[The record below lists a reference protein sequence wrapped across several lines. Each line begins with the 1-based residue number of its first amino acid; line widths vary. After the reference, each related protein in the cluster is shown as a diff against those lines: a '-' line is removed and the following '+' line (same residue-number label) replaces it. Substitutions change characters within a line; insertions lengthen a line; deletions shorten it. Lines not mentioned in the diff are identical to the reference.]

1 MQTLPAQ
8 VMAHPGQHTPGNL
21 PLASQTDSEGVFLI
35 PCTTF
40 SVRKENFSY
49 LRAPAAKDFLTGE
62 KPVLIVYKMEDLFKS
77 SIWISTNKQ
86 ERSHLSCVYGVF
98 SSVCLVLTNNI
109 PIKSMQKKQK
119 KCKICYWNKL
129 RYQIFSRELDK
140 CSIYRLGWKELT
152 EDFTPCPEKKW
163 TWRAHARANNSL
175 SGPAARKRA
184 DYLAEKSGKAETV
197 QRVPISH
204 WDLCCY
210 EEDSLSSRPEDL

>member
-8 VMAHPGQHTPGNL
+8 IMAHPGQHTPGNL
-21 PLASQTDSEGVFLI
+21 PLVSQTDSEGVFLI
-35 PCTTF
+35 PCTTL

-62 KPVLIVYKMEDLFKS
+62 KPVLIVYKMENLFKG

-86 ERSHLSCVYGVF
+86 KRSHLSCVYGVF

-109 PIKSMQKKQK
+109 PVKSMQKKQK

-129 RYQIFSRELDK
+129 WYQFFSRGLDK

-152 EDFTPCPEKKW
+152 EDFTPCPEKKM
-163 TWRAHARANNSL
+163 NM
-175 SGPAARKRA
+175 KRTC
-184 DYLAEKSGKAETV
+184 KSK
-197 QRVPISH
+197 
-204 WDLCCY
+204 
-210 EEDSLSSRPEDL
+210 